1 MTRLLRIWSIS
12 ALMPAMLLC
21 ANPGI
26 ADDSRARDDSID
38 FDSVVRAAAAIPFEM
53 PRGELLVEIGFA
65 RSAAGDQAAA
75 QSLFVQGIKL
85 VEHAADSVKEGHR
98 KALINV
104 HLALL
109 QHRIG
114 DQAAAQASFAR
125 ALEVAKAIGDKNLK
139 VDALQFLAR
148 TQAETGDFA
157 AALHTTRFFSSRGS
171 HLNCLVEIAKGQARA
186 RGDLDGGQ
194 RQPPPRSALL
204 GYREK
209 TRKEPTT
216 EVVAYHELV
225 LADVLGEIAMGQA
238 KSGESGLA
246 CARKTIHDAL
256 GLVDRSL
263 VYRRDVGAPALAN
276 IALVQAKLGDRVESQ
291 KSFDRALR
299 AANERTGV
307 SSAEIMANI
316 ALTRWRAGQTAEAK
330 AVGRAASERSR
341 SLYYHFRRLNDA
353 ITQAQLR
360 IGDLEGAVQTA
371 RAACELGELDM
382 SPETVRELIRAHA
395 AATSPKKAL
404 AEWLKFG
411 HSPLLKSTLCSTGR
425 RPGRDR
431 TTDPEAAG
439 STVGEFGMFL
449 TALIL
454 LAAGQL
460 PLSPRPTR
468 SRCRF
473 PGVVV
478 DNSGPE
484 PRSIGGECRRVARRR
499 VCTWTVKADGPAWS
513 CGGPTSLP
521 ASEGRTGVLVRART
535 DASGRFTLLVPAEV
549 VAQRSRRHR
558 WRSGRL
564 RIEARKDGS
573 PPFVANAP
581 HRPGRRPAGS
591 TSKWDRRFAPELTIL
606 GPDQKPVVAATVVP
620 TRAGEIDPEPARYR
634 LLTATTLADGRAVV
648 PGLSQTALGEVR
660 IEAPGFGT
668 QIIQIPTLGRVPIPK
683 LKNHQMRT
691 A

>member
-1 MTRLLRIWSIS
+1 VTRLLRIWSIS

-38 FDSVVRAAAAIPFEM
+38 FDEVVRAAAAIPFEM

-114 DQAAAQASFAR
+114 DQAAAQASFTR

-157 AALHTTRFFSSRGS
+157 AALHTTRFFSSSGL
-171 HLNCLVEIAKGQARA
+171 HLKCLVEIAKGQARA
-186 RGDLDGGQ
+186 GDLTG
-194 RQPPPRSALL
+194 ALTTAAKIRAL

-246 CARKTIHDAL
+246 SARKTIHDAL

-291 KSFDRALR
+291 KSFERALR

-316 ALTRWRAGQTAEAK
+316 ALARWRAGQTAEAK
-330 AVGRAASERSR
+330 AVGRAANDRSR
-341 SLYYHFRRLNDA
+341 SLYYHFRQLNDA
-353 ITQAQLR
+353 ITQAQLK

-382 SPETVRELIRAHA
+382 SPDTVRELIRAHA
-395 AATSPKKAL
+395 AATSPKTAL
-404 AEWLKFG
+404 AEWLKFR
-411 HSPLLKSTLCSTGR
+411 HSPLLKAYALLGAA
-425 RPGRDR
+425 
-431 TTDPEAAG
+431 EAA
-439 STVGEFGMFL
+439 
-449 TALIL
+449 TA
-454 LAAGQL
+454 
-460 PLSPRPTR
+460 PR
-468 SRCRF
+468 
-473 PGVVV
+473 
-478 DNSGPE
+478 
-484 PRSIGGECRRVARRR
+484 
-499 VCTWTVKADGPAWS
+499 
-513 CGGPTSLP
+513 
-521 ASEGRTGVLVRART
+521 
-535 DASGRFTLLVPAEV
+535 
-549 VAQRSRRHR
+549 
-558 WRSGRL
+558 
-564 RIEARKDGS
+564 
-573 PPFVANAP
+573 
-581 HRPGRRPAGS
+581 
-591 TSKWDRRFAPELTIL
+591 
-606 GPDQKPVVAATVVP
+606 
-620 TRAGEIDPEPARYR
+620 
-634 LLTATTLADGRAVV
+634 
-648 PGLSQTALGEVR
+648 
-660 IEAPGFGT
+660 
-668 QIIQIPTLGRVPIPK
+668 IPK
-683 LKNHQMRT
+683 PSDRP
-691 A
+691 